1 MLVTMSNKELHR
13 LPVIQAVI
21 EKRLRRR
28 DAASQLDLTE
38 RQVQRLMNRYRESGA
53 AGLTDARRGKPGTH
67 RIDESLRHRILTL
80 LRENYV
86 GFAHKLP
93 QKCFRYFPR
102 LISGLLHP
110 VFQHQTRYPRK
121 FPGIICHQDNAG
133 RNGMAGNRRV
143 IWAYRCSGCA

>member
-1 MLVTMSNKELHR
+1 MLLTMSNKELHR

-67 RIDESLRHRILTL
+67 RIDESLRHHILTL

>member
-13 LPVIQAVI
+13 LSVIQAII

-67 RIDESLRHRILTL
+67 RIDAALRHRILTL

-86 GFAHKLP
+86 GFGPNTYRRKTPGASRDYD
-93 QKCFRYFPR
+93 FR
-102 LISGLLHP
+102 
-110 VFQHQTRYPRK
+110 
-121 FPGIICHQDNAG
+121 
-133 RNGMAGNRRV
+133 
-143 IWAYRCSGCA
+143 

>member
-1 MLVTMSNKELHR
+1 
-13 LPVIQAVI
+13 
-21 EKRLRRR
+21 
-28 DAASQLDLTE
+28 
-38 RQVQRLMNRYRESGA
+38 MNRYRESGA
-53 AGLTDARRGKPGTH
+53 AGLTEARRVKPGTH
-67 RIDESLRHRILTL
+67 RIDESLRHHILTL

-93 QKCFRYFPR
+93 QKCFRYVPR

-110 VFQHQTRYPRK
+110 VFQHQIRYPRK

>member
-67 RIDESLRHRILTL
+67 RIDESLRHHILTL

-86 GFAHKLP
+86 GFAHNLP
-93 QKCFRYFPR
+93 QKCFRYFPK
-102 LISGLLHP
+102 LISSLLHP

-121 FPGIICHQDNAG
+121 FPGIICHQYNAG
-133 RNGMAGNRRV
+133 RNGMTGNSRV

>member
-13 LPVIQAVI
+13 IPVIQAVI

-67 RIDESLRHRILTL
+67 RIDESLRHHILTL

-86 GFAHKLP
+86 GFAHNLP
-93 QKCFRYFPR
+93 QKCFRYVPR

-121 FPGIICHQDNAG
+121 FPGIICHQNNAG